1 MEPYQPGE
9 EITCLRYIYDITIKI
24 YDINMIHEQV
34 SYYLFH
40 FHLVEIHVHTVT
52 NYNSLL
58 FLFQLPTLEKM
69 LAYLTNLH
77 ISSSKQI
84 NPSQVPT
91 KVNGLFPLL
100 LPVLSEIYNFST
112 TMIRTFIGPQQGKC
126 SFLFKINMQR

>member
-40 FHLVEIHVHTVT
+40 FHLVEIHVHAVT

-58 FLFQLPTLEKM
+58 FLFSTSNSRKNACLLDQ
-69 LAYLTNLH
+69 H

-91 KVNGLFPLL
+91 KVNGFFPLL

-112 TMIRTFIGPQQGKC
+112 TMIRTFIGPQQGTC